1 MRIRRTRATALA
13 AMAALTLAL
22 AACGGDDDA
31 AAPANAPSAG
41 SMAPAGTEPMTTDAA
56 GAALEPSGPACSSIP
71 DDGEGSFAGMADDP
85 AATAASNN
93 PELSTVVAAVQAAG
107 LVDTLNGEGPFTIF
121 APANS
126 AFEKIPADQ
135 LDALLADPT
144 GDLTSILTLHVVAGQ
159 RLSSADLAAVG
170 SVATVNGE
178 EITFAADGDAIS
190 VNGGQATVVC
200 ADVPT
205 ANATV
210 HIIDGV
216 LMPGAM
222 NAPDQGAALEP
233 FGPACSSI
241 PMRGEGSFTGMAD
254 DPAATAASNNPELST
269 LVSAVQAAGLV
280 DTLNGEGPFTI
291 FAPANLAF
299 AKLPQADLEAVLA
312 DPAGLLTTILT
323 YHVVAG
329 EQLSSA
335 DLAEVG
341 SVTTVEGE
349 ELTFSSEGGALTIN
363 GGQGTVVCADVPTA
377 NATVHIIDGV
387 LMPSA

>member
-1 MRIRRTRATALA
+1 MRTSRTRATALA
-13 AMAALTLAL
+13 GLAALALAV
-22 AACGGDDDA
+22 AACGGDDDTG
-31 AAPANAPSAG
+31 APTNAPPADA
-41 SMAPAGTEPMTTDAA
+41 MAPAGTEPMTTDAA

-159 RLSSADLAAVG
+159 RLSSADLAEAG

-178 EITFAADGDAIS
+178 EITFAADGDTITI
-190 VNGGQATVVC
+190 NGGQAKVVC

-216 LMPGAM
+216 LLPSAM

-233 FGPACSSI
+233 SGPACSSI
-241 PMRGEGSFTGMAD
+241 PMRGEGSFAGMAD

-291 FAPANLAF
+291 FAPANSAF
-299 AKLPQADLEAVLA
+299 AQLPQADLQAVLD

-335 DLAEVG
+335 DLAEIG

-349 ELTFSSEGGALTIN
+349 ELTFSSDGGALTLN

-387 LMPSA
+387 LMPAA